1 MAGTLTIDCGGA
13 GTGGRVCTIGGGTVA
28 IVTVTTTTVKGA
40 RGEEYA
46 RLLPR
51 HDAVCEGIVATIV
64 VVPELAG
71 ITFVA
76 NAELNPSGL
85 RGKS

>member
-1 MAGTLTIDCGGA
+1 MTIDCGRA
-13 GTGGRVCTIGGGTVA
+13 GTGGGGGRVCTIRGGTVA
-28 IVTVTTTTVKGA
+28 IVTVTTTIIGV

-46 RLLPR
+46 RLLSR
-51 HDAVCEGIVATIV
+51 HDTVREGIVATIV
-64 VVPELAG
+64 VVPELASF
-71 ITFVA
+71 TPVA

>member
-1 MAGTLTIDCGGA
+1 MIIDGGGGGGCGA
-13 GTGGRVCTIGGGTVA
+13 GTGGLVCTIRGGAVA
-28 IVTVTTTTVKGA
+28 IVTVTTTIKGM

-46 RLLPR
+46 RLLPG
-51 HDAVCEGIVATIV
+51 HDAVGEGVVATIII
-64 VVPELAG
+64 VPELAG
-71 ITFVA
+71 FTSVA

>member
-1 MAGTLTIDCGGA
+1 MTIWCGGA
-13 GTGGRVCTIGGGTVA
+13 GTGGGGRVCTIGGGTVA
-28 IVTVTTTTVKGA
+28 IVTVITTTVIGV
-40 RGEEYA
+40 RGEEYVS
-46 RLLPR
+46 LLRR
-51 HDAVCEGIVATIV
+51 HDAVREGIVATII

>member
-1 MAGTLTIDCGGA
+1 MTIDCGGA
-13 GTGGRVCTIGGGTVA
+13 GTGGGRVCTIGGGTVA
-28 IVTVTTTTVKGA
+28 IVTVTTTTVIGV

-51 HDAVCEGIVATIV
+51 HDAVREGIVATII

-71 ITFVA
+71 FTFVA

-85 RGKS
+85 RRKS